1 MQNIHYE
8 CNVNDK
14 KENGIQI
21 LKRYFEKSTKINENN
36 QSEDKQNNNS
46 KITANTNGGFQY

>member
-8 CNVNDK
+8 CSINDK

-21 LKRYFEKSTKINENN
+21 LKRYFEESINENN